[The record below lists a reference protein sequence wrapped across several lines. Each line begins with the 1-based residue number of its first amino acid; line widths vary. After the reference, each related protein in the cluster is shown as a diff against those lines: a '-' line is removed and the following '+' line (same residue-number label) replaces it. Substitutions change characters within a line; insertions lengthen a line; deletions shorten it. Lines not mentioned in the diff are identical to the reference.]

1 MTEKISPLLVDKKE
15 KKNNDCICILI
26 LIIDHSTYV
35 KMNSNKTVDNIN
47 KTVTCMFNSWLRW
60 HVVLD
65 TGRNV
70 IRWVQYTEY
79 IRPNTESSYINKL
92 PQAVQQS
99 PSSCFVTLWVRKYKV
114 SQLCKVKINV
124 KNDNNKL

>member
-1 MTEKISPLLVDKKE
+1 MTERISPLLVDKKE
-15 KKNNDCICILI
+15 KNNDCIWIFF
-26 LIIDHSTYV
+26 LIIYHSTYV
-35 KMNSNKTVDNIN
+35 KMNLNKNVDNIN

-70 IRWVQYTEY
+70 FSWVQYTTY
-79 IRPNTESSYINKL
+79 IRPNTESSYINEL
-92 PQAVQQS
+92 PWAVQQS

-114 SQLCKVKINV
+114 SQLCRVNINV
-124 KNDNNKL
+124 NNDNNKL